1 MHGRRVEWPKSPD
14 GPIQISRQIAIC
26 HTLKRRHYIARI
38 AYLLLI
44 AHFLGV
50 ADADA
55 QKLSALPERSD
66 TLQVIGAGPFL
77 IRPLLVEGTVR
88 IEHTASVVPPADFLI
103 DYRLGYITFRGVAPD
118 SAFSFVARYQFI
130 PLELADS
137 YSLWPSAGVKSAEG
151 PRRAENNEIRSKL
164 VTSGSITRG
173 VLTGSNRDASIESG
187 LRLQIQGEI
196 TPGVTVRAALTD
208 ENTPLL
214 PEGTTRRLDQF
225 DRVFIQFE
233 SRLGQANLGDLDAIL
248 PGTRF
253 SSLRRK
259 LQGASVR
266 SNWISSEGRFLTG
279 GSFQAAA
286 AASKGLFR
294 SQNIQIL
301 DGVQGPYR
309 LQGSRGERFILVL
322 PGSEKIYMD
331 GRLLKR
337 GLRED
342 YTIDYTTGEV
352 VFTPIVLM
360 GSDKRVKADF
370 EYTTNQFTRTFALAE
385 ARVGLGRVKG
395 DAALVLGVRAIR
407 EADGDQFSDEF
418 GLSALD
424 SLIIADS
431 GDGQAVSSG
440 AILVEYNAE
449 ASFTQYFGS
458 VESVESVEGEAI
470 VIYRAVDRQPF
481 PDEKVYRV
489 SFSFVGEG
497 SGSYLRG
504 AGLSNGIVYEYVGP
518 GLGQYEPVR
527 LLPAPTKQELI
538 DFHARTASLAGIVVD
553 AEWAVS
559 RLDKNRL
566 SSLDS
571 ADDVGNAYGITI
583 ESDPLSL
590 LGSIHLRGRGEL
602 SRRNSS
608 FVTFDRSRPVEF
620 ERDWNLSLGTVDQT
634 VALLPATSEL
644 FRSVELSVQRT
655 DSTYIRIARE
665 DLRLGSLISARR
677 SRFSLS
683 ISEPGWPVA
692 SYKRSVV
699 SSDDVRLQSS
709 SDWTH
714 QVARIETS
722 LAQGRLLPY
731 AEWEREDKSGQRF
744 QAAHEPSFN
753 KIRTGVR
760 FVGSTLNSN
769 LMVERRSEKPLD
781 GFPSATIRTVQVGI
795 GLPSRSRF
803 RGRVDIGYRN
813 QTSDNAG
820 TSVASEDAL
829 LVGVEGDVSVSNF
842 NRIFWFYRA
851 QSERSAA
858 LQEIYIRTG
867 QERGQYVWIDR
878 NQDKVRQLDEF
889 IPETI
894 PGEGEYV
901 RTFFPTDSLEAVTAL
916 SLSLRYERRPNRKGR
931 WFQRIG
937 ARTVL
942 EVDEKSRDSKRSNL
956 YFVRMSSFRR
966 AGVTLTGKLR
976 VSQTI
981 SFFPLS
987 RTVDLDVNLQQVK
1000 TMTDLASALQS
1011 SESQNLSVRF
1021 RKALGQK
1028 WNTRVEYLRSGE
1040 ESAST
1045 SFSSRS
1051 FNIITNQ
1058 ISPGVSVRIREPLQ
1072 VSATLHLS
1080 RKNDRTSDTSASLF
1094 RFPVEG
1100 QYSSTSRMLIRGGLE
1115 FSHVSLDRMSTGL
1128 QEYELTEGR
1137 GIGDSWI
1144 WHMSVN
1150 ARVTEI
1156 VTATVGYDGRAPAV
1170 GQTIHTG
1177 RVQISARF

>member
-1 MHGRRVEWPKSPD
+1 M
-14 GPIQISRQIAIC
+14 IQIPRQIANCQI
-26 HTLKRRHYIARI
+26 LKRRQYIARI
-38 AYLLLI
+38 ISLLLFEI
-44 AHFLGV
+44 FLRV

-55 QKLSALPERSD
+55 QNAQPLPERSD
-66 TLQVIGAGPFL
+66 TLQVTGAGPFL
-77 IRPLLVEGTVR
+77 IRPLLIEGS
-88 IEHTASVVPPADFLI
+88 ISIMQGASVVSPGDFLL
-103 DYRLGYITFRGVAPD
+103 DYRQGYITFRGVAPD
-118 SAFSFVARYQFI
+118 SSFTFVARYQFI

-137 YSLWPSAGVKSAEG
+137 YSLWQKADVKSADG

-173 VLTGSNRDASIESG
+173 VLAGSNRDASIESG

-225 DRVFIQFE
+225 ERVFIQFE

-248 PGTRF
+248 SGTRF

-266 SNWISSEGRFLTG
+266 SNWLSSEGRFLTG

-286 AASKGLFR
+286 ATSKGLFR

-309 LQGSRGERFILVL
+309 LQGSRGEPFILVL

-352 VFTPIVLM
+352 VFTPVVLM

-370 EYTTNQFTRTFALAE
+370 EYTTNQFTRTFALTE
-385 ARVGLGRVKG
+385 ARVGLGRVNG
-395 DAALVLGVRAIR
+395 GAALVLGVRAIR

-424 SLIIADS
+424 SLIIAES
-431 GDGQAVSSG
+431 GDGPAVSSG
-440 AILVEYNAE
+440 AIPVEYDAE
-449 ASFTQYFGS
+449 ASYTQYFGD
-458 VESVESVEGEAI
+458 VESVEGEEVI
-470 VIYRAVDRQPF
+470 IYRAADRQLLPG
-481 PDEKVYRV
+481 EKVYRV
-489 SFSFVGEG
+489 TFSFVGEG
-497 SGSYLRG
+497 SGSYVRG

-518 GLGQYEPVR
+518 GVGQYEPIR

-538 DFHARTASLAGIVVD
+538 DFHVRTASLAGIVVD

-571 ADDVGNAYGITI
+571 EDDVGNAYGITI

-590 LGSIHLRGRGEL
+590 LGSIHLRGRGEIR
-602 SRRNSS
+602 RRNSS
-608 FVTFDRSRPVEF
+608 FVTFDRSRPIEF
-620 ERDWNLSLGTVDQT
+620 EHDWNLSLGTVDQT

-644 FRSVELSVQRT
+644 FRSVELSVQKT
-655 DSTYIRIARE
+655 DSTHIRIARE
-665 DLRLGSLISARR
+665 DLHLGSLISARR

-692 SYKRSVV
+692 SYHRRVV
-699 SSDDVRLQSS
+699 SSDDARVQSS
-709 SDWTH
+709 SNWTH
-714 QVARIETS
+714 QVARVETS
-722 LAQGRLLPY
+722 FRQGKFLPFAQ
-731 AEWEREDKSGQRF
+731 WESEDRSGQRF
-744 QAAHEPSFN
+744 QAEHEPSFN

-760 FVGSTLNSN
+760 FVGSTFHSN
-769 LMVERRSEKPLD
+769 LMVERRREKPLN
-781 GFPSATIRTVQVGI
+781 GFASATITTVQVGF
-795 GLPSRSRF
+795 GLPPGSRF
-803 RGRVDIGYRN
+803 RSNVDVGYRK
-813 QTSDNAG
+813 QTSDNTGAA
-820 TSVASEDAL
+820 VASEDAL
-829 LVGVEGDVSVSNF
+829 LVSLEGDVSVSNF

-878 NQDKVRQLDEF
+878 NQDKVQQLDEF

-916 SLSLRYERRPNRKGR
+916 SLSLRYERRPNRKGN
-931 WFQRIG
+931 WYQRIG

-942 EVDEKSRDSKRSNL
+942 EVDEKSRDAKRSNL
-956 YFVRMSSFRR
+956 YFLRLSSFRR
-966 AGVTLTGKLR
+966 AGVTLRGKIR

-987 RTVDLDVNLQQVK
+987 RTVDLDVNLQQVN
-1000 TMTDLASALQS
+1000 TMTDLASGLQS
-1011 SESQNLSVRF
+1011 SESQTLSVRF

-1051 FNIITNQ
+1051 YKIVSNQ
-1058 ISPGVSVRIREPLQ
+1058 ISPGVSFRVREPLQ
-1072 VSATLHLS
+1072 VSATMHLS
-1080 RKNDRTSDTSASLF
+1080 RKNDRRSETSASLF
-1094 RFPVEG
+1094 RLPVEG
-1100 QYSSTSRMLIRGGLE
+1100 QYSSTSRMLMRGGLE
-1115 FSHVSLDRMSTGL
+1115 FSHVSLNGMSKGL

-1137 GIGDSWI
+1137 GIGNSWL
-1144 WHMSVN
+1144 WHMSIN

-1156 VTATVGYDGRAPAV
+1156 VTATIGYDGRAPAV

>member
-14 GPIQISRQIAIC
+14 GPIQISRQNAIS
-26 HTLKRRHYIARI
+26 HTLKCRHYIARI
-38 AYLLLI
+38 TSLLLI
-44 AHFLGV
+44 AHFLVV

-55 QKLSALPERSD
+55 QKLLALPERSD
-66 TLQVIGAGPFL
+66 TLQVTGAGPFL

-88 IEHTASVVPPADFLI
+88 IVHAASVVSQGDFLI
-103 DYRLGYITFRGVAPD
+103 DYRLGYITFRGVTPD
-118 SAFSFVARYQFI
+118 SSFSFVAHYQFI

-137 YSLWPSAGVKSAEG
+137 YSLWPRAGVKSADG

-248 PGTRF
+248 AGTRF

-279 GSFQAAA
+279 SSFQAAA
-286 AASKGLFR
+286 ATSKGLFR

-385 ARVGLGRVKG
+385 ARVGLGRIKG

-431 GDGQAVSSG
+431 GDGQTVSSG
-440 AILVEYNAE
+440 AILVEYDAE
-449 ASFTQYFGS
+449 ASFTQYFGI
-458 VESVESVEGEAI
+458 VESVEGEEV

-489 SFSFVGEG
+489 TFSFVGMG

-527 LLPAPTKQELI
+527 LLPAPTRQELI

-553 AEWAVS
+553 AEWALS

-590 LGSIHLRGRGEL
+590 LGSIHLRGRGEI
-602 SRRNSS
+602 SRHNSS

-620 ERDWNLSLGTVDQT
+620 ERDWNLSLGTEDQT

-644 FRSVELSVQRT
+644 FRSVELSVQKT
-655 DSTYIRIARE
+655 DSTHIRIARE

-677 SRFSLS
+677 SRLSLS

-714 QVARIETS
+714 QVARLETS
-722 LAQGRLLPY
+722 LRQGKLLPFL
-731 AEWEREDKSGQRF
+731 EWEREDRSGQRF
-744 QAAHEPSFN
+744 QAAHDPSFN

-760 FVGSTLNSN
+760 FVGSTFNSN
-769 LMVERRSEKPLD
+769 LLVERRSEKLLN
-781 GFPSATIRTVQVGI
+781 GFPSATIRTVQVGF

-803 RGRVDIGYRN
+803 RGRLDIGYRS

-829 LVGVEGDVSVSNF
+829 LVGVEGDVSISNF

-878 NQDKVRQLDEF
+878 NKDKVRQLDEF

-916 SLSLRYERRPNRKGR
+916 SLSLRYERRPNRKGK
-931 WFQRIG
+931 WFQQIG

-942 EVDEKSRDSKRSNL
+942 EVDEKSRDAKRSNL
-956 YFVRMSSFRR
+956 YLVRMSSFRR

-987 RTVDLDVNLQQVK
+987 RTADLDVNLQQVN
-1000 TMTDLASALQS
+1000 TMTDLASGLQS
-1011 SESQNLSVRF
+1011 SESQTLSVRF

-1051 FNIITNQ
+1051 FKIITNQ
-1058 ISPGVSVRIREPLQ
+1058 ISPGVSVCVREPLQ

-1094 RFPVEG
+1094 RLPVEG
-1100 QYSSTSRMLIRGGLE
+1100 QYSSTSRMLIRSGLE
-1115 FSHVSLDRMSTGL
+1115 FSHVSLDGMSTGL

-1137 GIGDSWI
+1137 GIGDSWL

-1156 VTATVGYDGRAPAV
+1156 VTATIGYDGRAPAV

>member
-1 MHGRRVEWPKSPD
+1 L
-14 GPIQISRQIAIC
+14 IQFPRQIANC
-26 HTLKRRHYIARI
+26 PTLKRRQHIARTI
-38 AYLLLI
+38 SLLLVAI
-44 AHFLGV
+44 FLGV
-50 ADADA
+50 AGADA
-55 QKLSALPERSD
+55 QNLAALPERSD
-66 TLQVIGAGPFL
+66 TLQVTGAGPFL
-77 IRPLLVEGTVR
+77 IRPLLVGGTVR
-88 IEHTASVVPPADFLI
+88 ILHAESVVSQSDFLL
-103 DYRLGYITFRGVAPD
+103 DYRQGYITFRSVAPD
-118 SAFSFVARYQFI
+118 SSFTFVAHYQFI
-130 PLELADS
+130 PLDLADS
-137 YSLWPSAGVKSAEG
+137 YSLWSEAGEESADGRRGV
-151 PRRAENNEIRSKL
+151 ENSEIRSKL

-173 VLTGSNRDASIESG
+173 VLAGSNRDASIESG

-248 PGTRF
+248 LGTRF

-266 SNWISSEGRFLTG
+266 SNWLSSEGRFLTG

-286 AASKGLFR
+286 ATSKGLYR
-294 SQNIQIL
+294 SQNIPIL

-342 YTIDYTTGEV
+342 YTIDYTTGEI
-352 VFTPIVLM
+352 VFTPLVLM

-385 ARVGLGRVKG
+385 ARVGLGRVNG
-395 DAALVLGVRAIR
+395 SPALVLGVRAIR

-424 SLIIADS
+424 SLIIAES
-431 GDGQAVSSG
+431 GDGPAVSSG
-440 AILVEYNAE
+440 AILVEYDAE
-449 ASFTQYFGS
+449 ASFTQYFGD
-458 VESVESVEGEAI
+458 VESVEGEEV

-481 PDEKVYRV
+481 PDDKVYRV
-489 SFSFVGEG
+489 TFSFLGEG

-518 GLGQYEPVR
+518 GLGQYEPIR
-527 LLPAPTKQELI
+527 LLPAPTSQELI
-538 DFHARTASLAGIVVD
+538 DIHARTASLAGIVID

-566 SSLDS
+566 SSRDS

-590 LGSIHLRGRGEL
+590 LGSIHLKGRGEI

-608 FVTFDRSRPVEF
+608 FVTFDRSRPIEF

-644 FRSVELSVQRT
+644 FRSVEMSAQKT
-655 DSTYIRIARE
+655 DSTHIRIARE
-665 DLRLGSLISARR
+665 DLRLGSLISATR
-677 SRFSLS
+677 SRLSLS
-683 ISEPGWPVA
+683 VSEPGWPVA

-714 QVARIETS
+714 QIARIETNFRE
-722 LAQGRLLPY
+722 GRFLPF
-731 AEWEREDKSGQRF
+731 AEWESEDRSGQRF
-744 QAAHEPSFN
+744 QEVHEPSFN
-753 KIRTGVR
+753 RIRTGMR
-760 FVGSTLNSN
+760 FVGPTFNSN
-769 LMVERRSEKPLD
+769 LMVERRREKSLND
-781 GFPSATIRTVQVGI
+781 FPSATIRTVQVGI
-795 GLPSRSRF
+795 GFPARSRF
-803 RGRVDIGYRN
+803 KGRVDVGYRN
-813 QTSDNAG
+813 QTSDTAG
-820 TSVASEDAL
+820 ASAASEDAL
-829 LVGVEGDVSVSNF
+829 LVSVEGEVSVSNF

-858 LQEIYIRTG
+858 LQEIFIRTG

-878 NQDKVRQLDEF
+878 NHDEVRQLDEF

-916 SLSLRYERRPNRKGR
+916 SLSLRFERRPNRKGK
-931 WFQRIG
+931 WYQRIG

-942 EVDEKSRDSKRSNL
+942 EVDEKSRDAKRSNL

-987 RTVDLDVNLQQVK
+987 RTLDLDVNLRQVN
-1000 TMTDLASALQS
+1000 TMTDLASGLQS
-1011 SESQNLSVRF
+1011 SESQILSVRF
-1021 RKALGQK
+1021 RRALGQR

-1051 FNIITNQ
+1051 YKIITNQ
-1058 ISPGVSVRIREPLQ
+1058 ISPGVSLRVREPLQ
-1072 VSATLHLS
+1072 ISATLHLS
-1080 RKNDRTSDTSASLF
+1080 RKNDRTSDTSASLV
-1094 RFPVEG
+1094 RVPVDG

-1115 FSHVSLDRMSTGL
+1115 FSHVSLDGISTGL

-1137 GIGDSWI
+1137 GMGDSWL
-1144 WHMSVN
+1144 WHVSIN
-1150 ARVTEI
+1150 ARVTDI
-1156 VTATVGYDGRAPAV
+1156 VTATIGYDGRAPAA